1 MITAI
6 IYGLVCVLL
15 LRWIIWG
22 TTRLFEQEEKELYR
36 LCCEGLKDG
45 QDEARLLSC
54 LLHNGLSE

>member
-6 IYGLVCVLL
+6 IYGLACVLL

-22 TTRLFEQEEKELYR
+22 TTSLFEQEWELDHI
-36 LCCEGLKDG
+36 CNAGLQDS
-45 QDEARLLSC
+45 QDEARLIRC

>member
-6 IYGLVCVLL
+6 IFGLPCVLL

-22 TTRLFEQEEKELYR
+22 TIRPFEQEWELDHI
-36 LCCEGLKDG
+36 CNAEHQES
-45 QDEARLLSC
+45 QDEEKLLTC

>member
-6 IYGLVCVLL
+6 VFGLACVLM

-22 TTRLFEQEEKELYR
+22 TTRLFAREWEMDHV
-36 LCCEGLKDG
+36 CNAGLQDN
-45 QDEARLLSC
+45 QDEARRMKC

>member
-6 IYGLVCVLL
+6 IYGLVSVLL

-22 TTRLFEQEEKELYR
+22 TTRLFEQEWELDHI
-36 LCCEGLKDG
+36 CNAGLRDS
-45 QDEARLLSC
+45 QDETRRIKC

>member
-6 IYGLVCVLL
+6 INGLACVLL

-22 TTRLFEQEEKELYR
+22 TTKLFEREWELDHI
-36 LCCEGLKDG
+36 CNAGLQDG
-45 QDEARLLSC
+45 QDEARRIKC

>member
-6 IYGLVCVLL
+6 IYGLAGVLL

-22 TTRLFEQEEKELYR
+22 TTRLFGQQWEVDHI
-36 LCCEGLKDG
+36 CNAGLQG
-45 QDEARLLSC
+45 RQDEASLMKC

>member
-6 IYGLVCVLL
+6 SYGLACVLL

-22 TTRLFEQEEKELYR
+22 TTRLFAREWELDHVCNAWQR
-36 LCCEGLKDG
+36 DRQG
-45 QDEARLLSC
+45 EARLIKC

>member
-6 IYGLVCVLL
+6 IYGLACVLL

-22 TTRLFEQEEKELYR
+22 TTKLFEQEWELDHICNAGHLDR
-36 LCCEGLKDG
+36 
-45 QDEARLLSC
+45 QDEARLIKC

>member
-6 IYGLVCVLL
+6 IYGLPGVLL

-22 TTRLFEQEEKELYR
+22 TTRLFEQEWELDHICNAE
-36 LCCEGLKDG
+36 LQDS
-45 QDEARLLSC
+45 QDEAGLIEC